1 MYLGV
6 HILLFSLLNLK
17 CSEINA
23 IVPGEIHPGNKSK
36 YFFDYLQSF
45 ISFKL
50 YVRNCTYKTHIDS
63 RFTSL
68 GCWEDKTDRAIPS
81 LEGIDTHQILRHTVN
96 YKRRKAAIQKCF
108 ELARSLGFSV
118 FAIQNGGQCLG
129 SSTAQD
135 TYRKYG
141 ESSKCKKDGK
151 GGPLANQVYEIK
163 KGQR

>member
-1 MYLGV
+1 MYL
-6 HILLFSLLNLK
+6 N
-17 CSEINA
+17 
-23 IVPGEIHPGNKSK
+23 
-36 YFFDYLQSF
+36 
-45 ISFKL
+45 L
-50 YVRNCTYKTHIDS
+50 YVLHIIYTFTIPIDS
-63 RFTSL
+63 RFSSL
-68 GCWEDKTDRAIPS
+68 GCWKDKTDRAIPS
-81 LEGIDTHQILRHTVN
+81 LEGVKTHQILRHTAN
-96 YKRRKAAIQKCF
+96 YQRREAAIQKCF

-163 KGQR
+163 KGQKRIQSSTSYHV